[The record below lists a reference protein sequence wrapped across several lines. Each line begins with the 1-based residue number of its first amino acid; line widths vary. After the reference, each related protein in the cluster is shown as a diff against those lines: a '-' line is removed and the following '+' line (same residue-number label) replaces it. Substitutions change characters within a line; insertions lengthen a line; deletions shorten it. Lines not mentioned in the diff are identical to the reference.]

1 MGVNTAFGKH
11 WSLIDLTC
19 DDFGWSGKSFL

>member
-19 DDFGWSGKSFL
+19 DDFG